1 MKLTAEKLKQM
12 ITESLNE
19 RFEESVVRIY
29 PDRIDGAF
37 GVIMSGQYPHY
48 NMAMQAAYGN
58 KEMEQML
65 KDEHGITDPIDYQFY
80 DENAKPIPKP
90 TGYQD
95 PTATPIRG
103 ME

>member
-19 RFEESVVRIY
+19 RFEETVVRIY
-29 PDRIDGAF
+29 PGRIDGAF
-37 GVIMSGQYPHY
+37 GVIISGQYPHY
-48 NMAMQAAYGN
+48 NMAMQAAHGN
-58 KEMEQML
+58 EQMEQML
-65 KDEHGITDPIDYQFY
+65 KDQNGITDPITYQFY